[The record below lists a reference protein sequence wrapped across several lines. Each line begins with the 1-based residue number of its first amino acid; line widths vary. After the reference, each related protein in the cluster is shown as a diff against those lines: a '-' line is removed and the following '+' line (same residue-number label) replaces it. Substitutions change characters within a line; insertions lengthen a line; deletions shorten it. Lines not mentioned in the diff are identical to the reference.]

1 MDADFQCIMI
11 HGDARWEKGAAQLWL
26 RLFKRCGMTFVLLCA
41 HWFKTWCSLLLFLQH
56 AHPLR
61 CTHLRAPRIP
71 RFYAHIVSWSVQ
83 HRLVSRH
90 GKFGDLWRHFLTD
103 RPLSVK
109 PHLSRISPFHVQCHW
124 DMNQKT
130 SKDLI
135 FHRKTAASPLQCKKG
150 SWMELFYAESRLNAN
165 LEFRQAIQVKHCGLL
180 YPLAHTARPS
190 YTSSFTLQAPAP
202 VGCFT
207 DSNVTFLAQRA
218 QKT

>member
-1 MDADFQCIMI
+1 MRTFSALWYMGTRGERKALRSSGTDCLSAVEWHSCCSALI
-11 HGDARWEKGAAQLWL
+11 GLKPGAPSSSFYNTHTPFA
-26 RLFKRCGMTFVLLCA
+26 VL
-41 HWFKTWCSLLLFLQH
+41 TYG
-56 AHPLR
+56 
-61 CTHLRAPRIP
+61 LRASQDFTHTLYLDQFSTVWFPDMESLAICGG
-71 RFYAHIVSWSVQ
+71 ISSQ
-83 HRLVSRH
+83 
-90 GKFGDLWRHFLTD
+90 TD
-103 RPLSVK
+103 HCLSNHTC
-109 PHLSRISPFHVQCHW
+109 PGFHLSLQCHW